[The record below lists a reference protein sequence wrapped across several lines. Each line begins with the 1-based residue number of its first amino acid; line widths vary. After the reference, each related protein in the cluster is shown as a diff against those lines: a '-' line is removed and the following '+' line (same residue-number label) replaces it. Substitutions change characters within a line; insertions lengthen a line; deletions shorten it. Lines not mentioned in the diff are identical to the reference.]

1 MRVYYRNN
9 DVTQEAPAL
18 PNVKDIVSK
27 IRIIMQDKTLD
38 EATRDKA
45 FRFFYSVPP
54 SQRDHTWAN
63 AALAFISTVRK

>member
-9 DVTQEAPAL
+9 DVDQRAERL
-18 PNVKDIVSK
+18 PNVKDIVTQ
-27 IRIIMQDKTLD
+27 IRLIMQNKSLD

-54 SQRDHTWAN
+54 SQRDVTWAN
-63 AALAFISTVRK
+63 AALAFISTVKR